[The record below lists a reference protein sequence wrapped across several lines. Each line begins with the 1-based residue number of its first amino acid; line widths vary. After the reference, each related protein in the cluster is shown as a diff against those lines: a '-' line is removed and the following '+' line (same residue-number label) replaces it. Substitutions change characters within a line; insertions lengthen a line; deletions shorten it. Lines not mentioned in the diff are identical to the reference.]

1 MYFRTLE
8 LASFALPK
16 KRGQS
21 IRFAASIFFN
31 YHFYHLPKSVQSFDS
46 CVTRSTAIE
55 MTSLKLVSWLG
66 VNFSSSS
73 LELEFDV
80 SFARILSLVV
90 LRSYFSAQF
99 RFDLLIELTLGQMKH
114 SRQNTG
120 QVWLESINYAASVS
134 QTVGGN
140 GLIHS
145 NYDRLEMWYKFKEL
159 HFFLSSWWFPVVH
172 RTAIYNIGIRF
183 EWNNLLNWDRISL
196 KALANRLIQ
205 LVKFYLPIVGA

>member
-1 MYFRTLE
+1 MNSWTLNLKTCAFLYHKIDSLVYFIVAIISLFCNVFSDSGTCFICSTKEAR
-8 LASFALPK
+8 SVD
-16 KRGQS
+16 S
-21 IRFAASIFFN
+21 IRCEYFFN

-120 QVWLESINYAASVS
+120 QVWLEGINYAASVS

-159 HFFLSSWWFPVVH
+159 HFFFFYPDD
-172 RTAIYNIGIRF
+172 F
-183 EWNNLLNWDRISL
+183 
-196 KALANRLIQ
+196 RLFIEQ
-205 LVKFYLPIVGA
+205 LFII